1 MSNVGGTVVALVLA
15 LAWLVALGFFVGL
28 GWRKA
33 QTMG

>member
-1 MSNVGGTVVALVLA
+1 MSNAGGTVLALVIA

-33 QTMG
+33 QAMG